1 MLITSL
7 NNDKIK
13 DYIKLKDKKYRKMN
27 KLFIIEGE
35 HLVLEAYK
43 KNLLKELI
51 LLDETVLNTVI
62 NVNTTY
68 VTKEIMNKLTDL
80 ETPPNILGICEIKE
94 ESRLEGDR
102 FLLLDNVQ
110 DPGNLGTIIRS
121 AKAFNIDTIILSKDT
136 VDLYNPKVVRST
148 QGIMFHINIIYAD
161 LEEVINDLKK
171 KSIKIF
177 GTDVESGMTPCS
189 IPSTDKEK
197 FALVM
202 GNEGNGVKDSIKS
215 LCDENLYIKM
225 NNEVESLNV
234 AVATS
239 IILYEMNRR

>member
-13 DYIKLKDKKYRKMN
+13 EYIKLKDKKYRKIN

-35 HLVLEAYK
+35 HLVKEAYK
-43 KNLLKELI
+43 KGLLKELI
-51 LLDETVLNTVI
+51 LLDETNFDLDVT
-62 NVNTTY
+62 TTY

-80 ETPPNILGICEIKE
+80 ETSPNILGICEIKE
-94 ESRLEGDR
+94 NNSLIGDKY
-102 FLLLDNVQ
+102 LLLDNIQ

-121 AKAFNIDTIILSKDT
+121 AKAFNIDTVVLSKDT

-148 QGIMFHINIIYAD
+148 QGIMFHINIIYSD
-161 LEEVINDLKK
+161 LELVINELKK
-171 KSIKIF
+171 KNIKVF
-177 GTDVESGMTPCS
+177 GTDVEKGMTPNN
-189 IPSTDKEK
+189 IPSIDKER

-202 GNEGNGVKDSIKS
+202 GNEGSGVKENIKN

-225 NNEVESLNV
+225 NSEVESLNV

-239 IILYEMNRR
+239 VILYEMNRR

>member
-51 LLDETVLNTVI
+51 LLDETVLSAEI
-62 NVNTTY
+62 DVNTTY

-94 ESRLEGDR
+94 ESKLVGDR

-171 KSIKIF
+171 KGIKIF
-177 GTDVESGMTPCS
+177 GTDVETGMTPSS

-215 LCDENLYIKM
+215 MCDENLYIKM

>member
-51 LLDETVLNTVI
+51 LLDETVLSAEI

-94 ESRLEGDR
+94 ESKLVGDR

-171 KSIKIF
+171 KGIKIF
-177 GTDVESGMTPCS
+177 GTDVETGMTPSS

-215 LCDENLYIKM
+215 MCDENLYIKM